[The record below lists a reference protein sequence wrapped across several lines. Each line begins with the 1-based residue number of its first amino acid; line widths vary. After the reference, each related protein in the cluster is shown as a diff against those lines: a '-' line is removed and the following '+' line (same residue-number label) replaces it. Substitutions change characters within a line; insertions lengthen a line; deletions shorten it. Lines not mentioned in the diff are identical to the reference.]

1 MNDRT
6 ILTDAAIEA
15 MLARRAGLG
24 APADLAASISVA
36 LDAQPPER
44 RAWWAGLAPS
54 ADWGPALRMA
64 WVVAAAALLL
74 AMTFSA
80 ALVGGELMRRANE
93 LSFLPAPAAA
103 PTPFHGIPDAFET
116 VSGKAECF
124 VNGYGGIDPATGGAG
139 WIVSCWLEMD
149 DPRVSGHEVANRI
162 RITERDGTGYVW
174 VAEEATITN
183 DEGTWRGIIQTADNG
198 SQRNGEGHF
207 IGEGAYEG
215 LEYHYFFGVN
225 VADEHI
231 RAGWVYP
238 SSE

>member
-6 ILTDAAIEA
+6 ILSDAAIEA
-15 MLARRAGLG
+15 MLARRAGHG
-24 APADLAASISVA
+24 APSDLAASITVA
-36 LDAQPPER
+36 LDTLPPER

-74 AMTFSA
+74 AMTVSA
-80 ALVGGELMRRANE
+80 ALVGGELVRRANE

-103 PTPFHGIPDAFET
+103 PTPFHAIPDDFAT
-116 VSGKAECF
+116 VSGGADCSLSG
-124 VNGYGGIDPATGGAG
+124 NAGINPKTGGPGFKVTCA
-139 WIVSCWLEMD
+139 VEMD
-149 DPRVSGHEVANRI
+149 DPRVSGIEIADRI

-174 VAEEATITN
+174 VAEEATISN
-183 DEGTWRGIIQTADNG
+183 EEGTWRGIIQTADNG

-215 LEYHYFFGVN
+215 LEHHYYWSVN
-225 VADEHI
+225 AADQHI
-231 RAGWVYP
+231 RTGWVY
-238 SSE
+238 SSGT